1 MSTWLIIISV
11 IYVSLLVLLSLWSR
25 RKTKTTQDF
34 IFAGSNIGIVLGFL
48 TFAATLFSTFT
59 LVGMPDFFRLN
70 GVGAWIFLA
79 VSDGAMVFLII
90 WFGFHLREKV
100 FQKGFN
106 GISGLLNAC
115 YGTRWAGYVYF
126 LGVFI
131 FLIPYVAI
139 QIRGVAIFLNATFPG
154 TLPVWAWATMI
165 VVILLIYSELGGLK
179 AIMYA
184 DSMQGIILL
193 TVVWIIAL
201 RCIRFFGSIPE
212 MFQQVEQIKPE
223 LLSVPGPA
231 GLFNFQ
237 FLLASLLAILLLPV
251 TQPQL
256 TTRLVVMKNLRAT
269 HRMAVGVGVF
279 ANLVIFP
286 TLILGFYG
294 AVRYPD
300 KSTADFISQILL
312 FDQPGIIAAAAIIGL
327 LAAALSTSDS
337 QIFALGTELRSLM
350 RGDERIV
357 LIRTRMAMVIFGL
370 AALIFSILSS
380 DELVLL
386 ARVSFAGTS
395 LMAPM
400 IFAGIFLNHPPGT
413 AIPFIT
419 LAGLIV
425 FVLSQLEW
433 IPGTVLNIRMDLFLL
448 ILLFALSVILVYFKR
463 NSSLVKNKDYHN

>member
-11 IYVSLLVLLSLWSR
+11 LYLSILVLLALRSR
-25 RKTKTTQDF
+25 KKAKTTHDF
-34 IFAGSNIGIVLGFL
+34 IFAGSNIGVVLGFL

-59 LVGMPDFFRLN
+59 LMGMPDFFRLN
-70 GVGAWIFLA
+70 GAGAWIFLA
-79 VSDGAMVFLII
+79 VSDGAMVFLIV

-100 FQKGFN
+100 SRKGFN
-106 GISGLLNAC
+106 GISALLNTS
-115 YGTRWAGYVYF
+115 YGNRVAGYVYF
-126 LGVFI
+126 FGAFI

-139 QIRGVAIFLNATFPG
+139 QIRGVAIFLNATFPDV
-154 TLPVWAWATMI
+154 LPVWAWASII
-165 VVILLIYSELGGLK
+165 VVTLLIYSELGGLK

-201 RCIRFFGSIPE
+201 NCIRFFGSITE
-212 MFQQVEQIKPE
+212 MFRQVEEVNRE
-223 LLSVPGPA
+223 LLSVPGPN

-256 TTRLVVMKNLRAT
+256 TTRLVVMKNLKST

-279 ANLVIFP
+279 ANLIIFP

-300 KSTADFISQILL
+300 KSTADFISQVLL

-350 RGDERIV
+350 SGDERIV
-357 LIRTRMAMVIFGL
+357 LNRTRIAMVLFGI
-370 AALIFSILSS
+370 AALVFSVLSS

-386 ARVSFAGTS
+386 ARISFAGTA

-400 IFAGIFLNHPPGT
+400 IFAAIFLQYPRGK
-413 AIPFIT
+413 AIPIIT
-419 LAGLIV
+419 LAGMII

-448 ILLFALSVILVYFKR
+448 ILLSILTAIFAFVTRRSPFSKNYG
-463 NSSLVKNKDYHN
+463 SL

>member
-1 MSTWLIIISV
+1 MSTWLIIISI
-11 IYVSLLVLLSLWSR
+11 IYVSLLILLSLRSR
-25 RKTKTTQDF
+25 RKTKTTHDY
-34 IFAGSNIGIVLGFL
+34 IFAGSNIGMVLGFL

-59 LVGMPDFFRLN
+59 LMGMPDFFRLN

-79 VSDGAMVFLII
+79 VSDGVMVFLIV
-90 WFGFHLREKV
+90 WFGFHLRQKV
-100 FQKGFN
+100 AQKGFN
-106 GISGLLNAC
+106 GISGLLNVC
-115 YGTRWAGYVYF
+115 YGNRWAGYVYF
-126 LGVFI
+126 FGAFI

-139 QIRGVAIFLNATFPG
+139 QIRGVAIFLDATFPDI
-154 TLPVWAWATMI
+154 LPVWMWATI
-165 VVILLIYSELGGLK
+165 IIVILLIYSELGGLK

-201 RCIRFFGSIPE
+201 NCIRFFGSIPE
-212 MFQQVEQIKPE
+212 MFRQVEQVNKE
-223 LLSVPGPA
+223 LLSVPGPTD
-231 GLFNFQ
+231 LFNFQ

-279 ANLVIFP
+279 ANLIIFP

-300 KSTADFISQILL
+300 KSTADFISQVLL
-312 FDQPGIIAAAAIIGL
+312 FDQPGIIAAVAIIGL

-357 LIRTRMAMVIFGL
+357 LNRTRIAMVIFGI
-370 AALIFSILSS
+370 AALVFSILSS
-380 DELVLL
+380 DELVML
-386 ARVSFAGTS
+386 ARISFAGTS

-400 IFAGIFLNHPPGT
+400 IFAAIFLQHSPGKI
-413 AIPFIT
+413 IPFIT
-419 LAGLIV
+419 LTGLIV

-433 IPGTVLNIRMDLFLL
+433 IPGTILNVRMDLFLL
-448 ILLFALSVILVYFKR
+448 ILLSVLSAILASIKR
-463 NSSLVKNKDYHN
+463 RSSVVKKIQG

>member
-1 MSTWLIIISV
+1 MSTWLIIISI
-11 IYVSLLVLLSLWSR
+11 IYVFLLAFLSLRSK

-34 IFAGSNIGIVLGFL
+34 IFAGSNIGMVLGFL

-59 LVGMPDFFRLN
+59 LMGMPDFFRLH

-79 VSDGAMVFLII
+79 VSDGAMVFLIV

-100 FQKGFN
+100 SRRGFN
-106 GISGLLNAC
+106 GISGLLNTC
-115 YGTRWAGYVYF
+115 YGNHWAGYVYF
-126 LGVFI
+126 LGAFI

-139 QIRGVAIFLNATFPG
+139 QIRGVAIFLNATFPDI
-154 TLPVWAWATMI
+154 LPVWIWASLII
-165 VVILLIYSELGGLK
+165 VVLLVYSELGGLK

-193 TVVWIIAL
+193 IVVWIIAL
-201 RCIRFFGSIPE
+201 NCIRFFGSIPE
-212 MFQQVEQIKPE
+212 MFRQVEQVKSE
-223 LLSVPGPA
+223 LLSVPGPS

-256 TTRLVVMKNLRAT
+256 TTRLVVMKNLRST
-269 HRMAVGVGVF
+269 YRMAVGVGLF
-279 ANLVIFP
+279 ANLIIFP

-300 KSTADFISQILL
+300 KSTADFISQVLL
-312 FDQPGIIAAAAIIGL
+312 FDQPGIIAATAIIGL

-350 RGDERIV
+350 KGDERVV
-357 LIRTRMAMVIFGL
+357 LNRTRIAMVIFGL
-370 AALIFSILSS
+370 AALVFSILSS

-400 IFAGIFLNHPPGT
+400 IFIAIFLHHPTGKV
-413 AIPFIT
+413 IPLITFI
-419 LAGLIV
+419 GLIV
-425 FVLSQLEW
+425 FVLSQLGW
-433 IPGTVLNIRMDLFLL
+433 IPGMVLNIRMDLFLL
-448 ILLFALSVILVYFKR
+448 ILLTVLSILLAYFKR
-463 NSSLVKNKDYHN
+463 RK

>member
-1 MSTWLIIISV
+1 MSTWLIIISI
-11 IYVSLLVLLSLWSR
+11 IYVSLLILLSLRLR

-34 IFAGSNIGIVLGFL
+34 IFAGSNVGMILGFL

-59 LVGMPDFFRLN
+59 LMGMPDFFRLN

-79 VSDGAMVFLII
+79 VSDGAMVFLIV
-90 WFGFHLREKV
+90 WFGFHLRQKV
-100 FQKGFN
+100 AQKGFN
-106 GISGLLNAC
+106 GISGLLNVC
-115 YGTRWAGYVYF
+115 YGNRWAGYVYF
-126 LGVFI
+126 FGAFI

-139 QIRGVAIFLNATFPG
+139 QIRGVAIFLDATFPDI
-154 TLPVWAWATMI
+154 LPVWVWASIII
-165 VVILLIYSELGGLK
+165 VTLLVYSELGGLK

-201 RCIRFFGSIPE
+201 NCIRFFGSIPE
-212 MFQQVEQIKPE
+212 MFRQVEELNRE
-223 LLSVPGPA
+223 LLSVPGPT

-279 ANLVIFP
+279 ANLIIFP

-300 KSTADFISQILL
+300 KSTADFISQVLL
-312 FDQPGIIAAAAIIGL
+312 FDQPGIIAALAIIGL

-350 RGDERIV
+350 KGDERIV
-357 LIRTRMAMVIFGL
+357 LSRTRIAMVIFGL
-370 AALIFSILSS
+370 AALVFSILSS

-386 ARVSFAGTS
+386 ARISFAGTS

-400 IFAGIFLNHPPGT
+400 IFIAIFLQHPPGK

-419 LAGLIV
+419 FAGLIV

-433 IPGTVLNIRMDLFLL
+433 IPGTVMNIRMDLFLL
-448 ILLFALSVILVYFKR
+448 ILLSILSAIFALIAGRSPVL
-463 NSSLVKNKDYHN
+463 KNNGYL

>member
-1 MSTWLIIISV
+1 MSTWLIILSV
-11 IYVSLLVLLSLWSR
+11 IYISLLVLLSLRSR
-25 RKTKTTQDF
+25 RKTKTAQDF
-34 IFAGSNIGIVLGFL
+34 IFAGSNIGMVLGFL

-59 LVGMPDFFRLN
+59 LMGMPDFFRLN
-70 GVGAWIFLA
+70 GAGAWIFLA

-90 WFGFHLREKV
+90 WFGFHLMEKIS
-100 FQKGFN
+100 QKGFN
-106 GISGLLNAC
+106 GISGLLNVC
-115 YGTRWAGYVYF
+115 YGNRLAGYVYF
-126 LGVFI
+126 FGAFV

-154 TLPVWAWATMI
+154 ILPVWIWASVI
-165 VVILLIYSELGGLK
+165 IIILLIYSELGGLK

-201 RCIRFFGSIPE
+201 NCIRFFGGIPE
-212 MFQQVEQIKPE
+212 MFRQVEQVNRE
-223 LLSVPGPA
+223 LLSVPGPT

-256 TTRLVVMKNLRAT
+256 TTRLVVMKNLRAM

-279 ANLVIFP
+279 ANLIIFP

-300 KSTADFISQILL
+300 KNTADFISQVLL
-312 FDQPGIIAAAAIIGL
+312 FDQPGILAAAAIIGL

-350 RGDERIV
+350 KGEERIV
-357 LIRTRMAMVIFGL
+357 FIRTRIAMVIFGV

-400 IFAGIFLNHPPGT
+400 VFAAIFLKYPPGK
-413 AIPFIT
+413 AIPIATF
-419 LAGLIV
+419 AGLIV

-433 IPGTVLNIRMDLFLL
+433 IPGIILNIRMDLFLL
-448 ILLFALSVILVYFKR
+448 ILLFFLSAIFAYVKR
-463 NSSLVKNKDYHN
+463 SSVRNNTAS